1 MHPFTTQVPTMK
13 QEEESARITVVRWD
27 TPFEILQ
34 GTYTRQRFAPH
45 LHETFS
51 LGAIEV
57 GASMIRYRGRAVTQH
72 AGDVVVIPA
81 REVHTGEA
89 ASPAG
94 WSYRMLYLPLDL
106 IENFVSLDHFVF
118 EGPSVADRDLAARV
132 VALHRALEAGVEPLR
147 GQTAMADVLHLLQ
160 ERHASGAA
168 RSVPESQRAA
178 SVSCVRDYLEEHFA
192 KTVTLTELAALS
204 GVSPFHLSR
213 QFRARYGLPPYMY
226 LELVRVNRAREM
238 LQRGDPISRIAF
250 ATGFSDQSHLTRRF
264 KRVVGVPPGQYAKT
278 YGTQR
283 AGTHRVGMPR
293 VA

>member
-1 MHPFTTQVPTMK
+1 MK
-13 QEEESARITVVRWD
+13 QEQESARLTVVRWD

-51 LGAIEV
+51 LGAIES
-57 GASMIRYRGRAVTQH
+57 GASVIRYHGRDVTQH

-106 IENFVSLDHFVF
+106 IDDYVALDRFVF
-118 EGPSVADRDLAARV
+118 EGPSVTDRDLATRV
-132 VALHRALEAGVEPLR
+132 LALHRALEAGVEPLR
-147 GQTAMADVLHLLQ
+147 GQTMMADVLQLLG
-160 ERHASGAA
+160 ERHASNIV
-168 RSVPESQRAA
+168 RRVPVPRRAA
-178 SVSCVRDYLEEHFA
+178 PVRCVRDYLEEHFA
-192 KTVTLTELAALS
+192 KAITLTELAALS

-238 LQRGDPISRIAF
+238 LRRGESISRIAF

-278 YGTQR
+278 YGT
-283 AGTHRVGMPR
+283 HRVGMPR